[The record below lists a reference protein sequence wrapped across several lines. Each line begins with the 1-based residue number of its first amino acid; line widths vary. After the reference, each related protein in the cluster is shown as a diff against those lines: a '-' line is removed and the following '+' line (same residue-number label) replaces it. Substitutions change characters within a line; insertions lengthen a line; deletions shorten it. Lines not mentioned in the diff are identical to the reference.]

1 MSRGRDATIVRGV
14 PRPSHAVESRLDVL
28 LAARGIPWSELGRRT
43 LLPPRQ
49 VTRLRAPGAN
59 PRLAVA
65 ERVAAA
71 LGVTVEEAWQL
82 VPRTA
87 VRP

>member
-1 MSRGRDATIVRGV
+1 MH
-14 PRPSHAVESRLDVL
+14 RPSHAVESRLDVL

-43 LLPPRQ
+43 LLPSRQ
-49 VTRLRAPGAN
+49 VARLRVRGAN

-71 LGVTVEEAWQL
+71 LDVTVEEAWRL
-82 VPRTA
+82 VPRPGA
-87 VRP
+87 RP

>member
-1 MSRGRDATIVRGV
+1 MR
-14 PRPSHAVESRLDVL
+14 RPSHAVESRLDVL
-28 LAARGIPWSELGRRT
+28 LSARGIPWTELGRRT

-49 VTRLRAPGAN
+49 VARLRVRGAN

-71 LGVTVEEAWQL
+71 LDVTIEEAWRL
-82 VPRTA
+82 VPHA
-87 VRP
+87 GARP